1 MNLYDI
7 YENLLSKFLNFS
19 ISPSLILLLGVILV
33 LLILSAFFSGSE
45 TALTGASRAKL
56 MGMKEKGSKAALRA
70 LKLRENNEKLIGAL
84 LLGSNIVNITATSLA
99 ASILTVMYGDK
110 GVIISTVI
118 MTLLILI
125 FCEVLPKT
133 FAMTNPEKSAMK
145 VSLVVSTLV
154 KIFEPAVA
162 AIRTLVRL
170 LLWPFGLSI
179 DPKQQVLAHEEIA
192 GAIALHHSEGAV
204 KKDHKDRLLGALEL
218 NSRTVE
224 EIMLHRSQIEML
236 DASLSSKEILSK
248 CLKSPYTR
256 LPIFKDNPE
265 NVIGVV
271 HAKDLLRAIDPLVE
285 SSQKNERNF
294 QKFNILKI
302 AMSPYFIPENTTL
315 DAQMQQFLK
324 RKSHFALVVD
334 EYGDLQGLLTLED
347 ILEEIVGEI
356 SDEHDIAH
364 SPIVK
369 NNDGS
374 ILVDGDMTI
383 RDINRDLEW
392 NLSDQE
398 ANTIAGLVIHEAQA
412 IPNQGQLFKFHGFI
426 YEIIKREGNKVT
438 RIRVSPERE

>member
-1 MNLYDI
+1 MSFDKILHNMI
-7 YENLLSKFLNFS
+7 TWLSSLS
-19 ISPSLILLLGVILV
+19 ISPIYILLSVFIFI

-56 MGMKEKGSKAALRA
+56 MGLKEKGSKRAQRA

-84 LLGSNIVNITATSLA
+84 LLGNNLVNITATSIS
-99 ASILTVMYGDK
+99 ASILTILYGDK
-110 GVIISTVI
+110 GVIISTLL
-118 MTLLILI
+118 MTLMILI

-133 FAMTNPEKSAMK
+133 YAMTNPERAAMK
-145 VSLVVSTLV
+145 VALPVSLLV
-154 KIFEPAVA
+154 RFFSPVVA
-162 AIRTLVRL
+162 AIRTLVRS

-179 DPKQQVLAHEEIA
+179 DPTKHIMAHEEIA

-218 NSRTVE
+218 ETRTVE

-236 DASLSSKEILSK
+236 DSNLSSQEILSK

-256 LPIFKDNPE
+256 LPIFKGNQE
-265 NVIGVV
+265 NVVGVL
-271 HAKDLLRAIDPLVE
+271 HSKDLLRSINPLTGNFPQNNADKID
-285 SSQKNERNF
+285 
-294 QKFNILKI
+294 ILGL
-302 AMSPYFIPENTTL
+302 AMSPYFIPESTTL
-315 DAQMQQFLK
+315 DAQIQQFLK
-324 RKSHFALVVD
+324 RKSHFALVVN

-364 SPIVK
+364 SPIIR
-369 NNDGS
+369 NGDGS
-374 ILVDGDMTI
+374 VLVNGDMTI

-398 ANTIAGLVIHEAQA
+398 ANTIAGLVIHEAQT
-412 IPNQGQLFKFHGFI
+412 IPTQGQLFKFDGYV

-438 RIRVSPERE
+438 RIKVRPEIE